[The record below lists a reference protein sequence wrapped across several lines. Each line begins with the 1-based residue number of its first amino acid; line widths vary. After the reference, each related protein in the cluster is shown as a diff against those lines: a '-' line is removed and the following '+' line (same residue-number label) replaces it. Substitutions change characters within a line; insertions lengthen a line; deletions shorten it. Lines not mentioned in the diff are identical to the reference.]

1 MPEFVTPVG
10 RAVGVPYNGSVARVA
25 FGPVAYARV
34 RRWLVG
40 HRFDVLHLHKPT
52 TASVSAI
59 ALLLAEGPVVATFHT
74 ATERSRALAALGG
87 FIQPLMEKVT
97 ARIAVSPSARRV
109 QVRHLGGDAVEIPN
123 GVDVAALAPTGPR
136 SSDTVAF
143 VGRFDEPRKGMPVLL
158 DALARLRRPDL
169 RLVVVGR
176 GDPAGLPPSA
186 LRYSADA
193 VPLRYRS
200 PRPSRGRSL
209 SPLATGAG
217 RLEMLGAVDDARK
230 AAVLGAATVFCA
242 PHIGGESFGIVLTE
256 ALAAGAPVLASDLD
270 AFRAVLG
277 GLAAGAL
284 FRAGDPAA
292 RPRRSARCSTT
303 RRDGP
308 RSGRRARACGGVRL
322 VAGGGRRR
330 TGLPGGGRG
339 RPPAVGVVTA
349 LGVLFGL
356 VAAAWAVAL
365 CLGRVRRLHRLTS
378 ASTRPARG
386 LTRRW
391 PAGRWPRRRRVSS
404 CPGPA
409 HDTSASGA
417 GRQRPGRRRGPP

>member
-40 HRFDVLHLHKPT
+40 HRFDVLHLHEPT

-123 GVDVAALAPTGPR
+123 GVDVAALAPTVRARPTRWR
-136 SSDTVAF
+136 SSGGSTSRARAWRCCSTRWPGWGGPDAAA
-143 VGRFDEPRKGMPVLL
+143 GRRPVTRAGCASRAGRRAR
-158 DALARLRRPDL
+158 ALAR
-169 RLVVVGR
+169 R
-176 GDPAGLPPSA
+176 GGA
-186 LRYSADA
+186 
-193 VPLRYRS
+193 
-200 PRPSRGRSL
+200 
-209 SPLATGAG
+209 AG
-217 RLEMLGAVDDARK
+217 RRRVPQVEVLGAVDDARK

-242 PHIGGESFGIVLTE
+242 PHTGGESFGIVLAE

-277 GLAAGAL
+277 DPPAGAL
-284 FRAGDPAA
+284 FRTGDPAA
-292 RPRRSARCSTT
+292 LAAALGALLDDPARRAALSPP
-303 RRDGP
+303 G
-308 RSGRRARACGGVRL
+308 GRRAAE
-322 VAGGGRRR
+322 
-330 TGLPGGGRG
+330 
-339 RPPAVGVVTA
+339 
-349 LGVLFGL
+349 FDWSL
-356 VAAAWAVAL
+356 VAADVERVYRAAVA
-365 CLGRVRRLHRLTS
+365 
-378 ASTRPARG
+378 ADP
-386 LTRRW
+386 RRW
-391 PAGRWPRRRRVSS
+391 
-404 CPGPA
+404 
-409 HDTSASGA
+409 AS
-417 GRQRPGRRRGPP
+417 

>member
-1 MPEFVTPVG
+1 MVCPYSLDVPGGVQAHVLGLAAALRARGHVVEVLAPAEGPVPEFVTPVG

-34 RRWLVG
+34 RRWLVR
-40 HRFDVLHLHKPT
+40 HRFDVLHLHEPT

-136 SSDTVAF
+136 AADTVAF

-158 DALARLRRPDL
+158 DALARLGRPEL

-176 GDPAGLPPSA
+176 GDGAGLLEASA
-186 LRYSADA
+186 PARRRRRRPHDA
-193 VPLRYRS
+193 TRPAAPGARR
-200 PRPSRGRSL
+200 PRV
-209 SPLATGAG
+209 
-217 RLEMLGAVDDARK
+217 EVLGPVDDARK

-242 PHIGGESFGIVLTE
+242 PHTGGESFGIVLAE

-277 GLAAGAL
+277 DPPAGVL
-284 FRAGDPAA
+284 FRTGDPAA
-292 RPRRSARCSTT
+292 LAAALGALLDDPARRAALSLT
-303 RRDGP
+303 G
-308 RSGRRARACGGVRL
+308 RARA
-322 VAGGGRRR
+322 AE
-330 TGLPGGGRG
+330 
-339 RPPAVGVVTA
+339 
-349 LGVLFGL
+349 FDWSL
-356 VAAAWAVAL
+356 VAADVERVYRAAVA
-365 CLGRVRRLHRLTS
+365 
-378 ASTRPARG
+378 AD
-386 LTRRW
+386 
-391 PAGRWPRRRRVSS
+391 PRRR
-404 CPGPA
+404 
-409 HDTSASGA
+409 AS
-417 GRQRPGRRRGPP
+417 

>member
-1 MPEFVTPVG
+1 VSLRIGMVCPYSLDVPGGVQAHVFGLAAALRARGHEVRVLAPAEGPVPSFVTAVG

-40 HRFDVLHLHKPT
+40 HRFDVLHLHEPT
-52 TASVSAI
+52 TASISAI
-59 ALLLAEGPVVATFHT
+59 ALHLADGPVVATFHT

-136 SSDTVAF
+136 AADTVAF

-158 DALARLRRPDL
+158 DALTRLERPDL

-176 GDPAGLPPSA
+176 GDGAGLPKA
-186 LRYSADA
+186 LGHAAATAPARHRRRRPHDESTRPAA
-193 VPLRYRS
+193 PGARH
-200 PRPSRGRSL
+200 PRV
-209 SPLATGAG
+209 
-217 RLEMLGAVDDARK
+217 EVLGAVDDARK

-242 PHIGGESFGIVLTE
+242 PHTGGESFGIVLAE

-277 GLAAGAL
+277 DPPAGVL
-284 FRAGDPAA
+284 FRTGDPAA
-292 RPRRSARCSTT
+292 LAAALGALLDDPARRAALSLA
-303 RRDGP
+303 G
-308 RSGRRARACGGVRL
+308 RARA
-322 VAGGGRRR
+322 AE
-330 TGLPGGGRG
+330 
-339 RPPAVGVVTA
+339 
-349 LGVLFGL
+349 FDWSL
-356 VAAAWAVAL
+356 VAADVERVYRAAVA
-365 CLGRVRRLHRLTS
+365 
-378 ASTRPARG
+378 AD
-386 LTRRW
+386 
-391 PAGRWPRRRRVSS
+391 PRRR
-404 CPGPA
+404 
-409 HDTSASGA
+409 AS
-417 GRQRPGRRRGPP
+417 

>member
-1 MPEFVTPVG
+1 MVCPYSLDVPGGVQAHVLGLAAALRARGHVVEVLAPAEGPVPEFVTPVG

-34 RRWLVG
+34 RRWLGG
-40 HRFDVLHLHKPT
+40 HRFDVLHLHEPT

-109 QVRHLGGDAVEIPN
+109 QVRHLGGDAIEIPN
-123 GVDVAALAPTGPR
+123 GVDVAALAPSGPR
-136 SSDTVAF
+136 AADTVAF

-158 DALARLRRPDL
+158 DALARLGRPEL

-176 GDPAGLPPSA
+176 GDAAALPHAAPARRRRRPRGGDG
-186 LRYSADA
+186 RYPQ
-193 VPLRYRS
+193 V
-200 PRPSRGRSL
+200 
-209 SPLATGAG
+209 
-217 RLEMLGAVDDARK
+217 EVLGAVDDARK

-242 PHIGGESFGIVLTE
+242 PQTGGESFGIVLTE

-277 GLAAGAL
+277 DPPAGVL

-292 RPRRSARCSTT
+292 LAAALGALLDDPARRAALSLAGRARVAEFDWPLVAAEVERVYRAAVAADPRRSAS
-303 RRDGP
+303 
-308 RSGRRARACGGVRL
+308 
-322 VAGGGRRR
+322 
-330 TGLPGGGRG
+330 
-339 RPPAVGVVTA
+339 
-349 LGVLFGL
+349 
-356 VAAAWAVAL
+356 
-365 CLGRVRRLHRLTS
+365 
-378 ASTRPARG
+378 
-386 LTRRW
+386 
-391 PAGRWPRRRRVSS
+391 
-404 CPGPA
+404 
-409 HDTSASGA
+409 
-417 GRQRPGRRRGPP
+417 